1 MKRCGDGDGPLVELQ
16 LVLYHLVKDINSD
29 TNLGILN
36 SLGFSLIHVDEDY
49 LRERSMN
56 NPSSNNHYLQTLHI
70 IILLR
75 QLSFPNLYI

>member
-1 MKRCGDGDGPLVELQ
+1 MKRCGDGDGPFVELQ
-16 LVLYHLVKDINSD
+16 LLLYHLVKDINSD

-56 NPSSNNHYLQTLHI
+56 NPSSNNHYLQILHI

-75 QLSFPNLYI
+75 QLSFPNPYI